1 MRVRPR
7 FLSSPARVPDA
18 LTVGV
23 VAILAVVVVYNA
35 RHYPAVAGYDA
46 ESHIEYAQTLVT
58 DWRIP
63 SELRNYY
70 TPPGFFLVAG
80 GLLQL
85 GDWLGMSDPA
95 QLGQLL
101 DGALA
106 VGTAVLLAILA
117 AIVFPGRGW
126 LRFAAVAF
134 YASCPIVL
142 KTAAMFHPQT
152 MATFLATL
160 ALVLCARMVRD
171 ARYGLASAAGLG
183 VVLGAGQLVRSVG
196 LWALG
201 TVCLVL
207 LAASILG
214 AERRSAVRA
223 LVVVAAVGVLVALP
237 WYVYLGSRYGNPV
250 FGRSS
255 APAEVSSTA
264 TLAPGRSAAP
274 APFRLL
280 AAQRAPST
288 SLWFYVDPGL
298 PEVVTDPQ
306 RGALSP
312 RFWPLVYT
320 DMWGD
325 YYGVWSWGFHGKP
338 SAQEV
343 DDRLTTQALAG
354 FLPSLLAAAGLL
366 ALAGLAVARVRSR
379 TELLLV
385 PLLSLVALAGTLYY
399 AHGYWTSDGDTI
411 KALFLLPAVP
421 AFAVCFGFAVETLG
435 RRSRWLAGGLAV
447 VLTVALAISLSF
459 GIA

>member
-1 MRVRPR
+1 M
-7 FLSSPARVPDA
+7 PARASILSRSASVADV
-18 LTVGV
+18 LTAAVI
-23 VAILAVVVVYNA
+23 AILAAVVVYNA

-46 ESHIEYAQTLVT
+46 ESHLEYAHTLVT

-63 SELRNYY
+63 TELRNYY

-80 GLLQL
+80 GLLEL
-85 GDWLGMSDPA
+85 GDWVGMSVPA

-106 VGTAVLLAILA
+106 VGTAILLAILI
-117 AIVFPGRGW
+117 AIVFPGRAW
-126 LRFAAVAF
+126 LRLAAVGF

-152 MATFLATL
+152 MAAFLAML
-160 ALVLCARMVRD
+160 ALVLCARMIRD

-207 LAASILG
+207 LAASIFG
-214 AERRSAVRA
+214 AERRSAARA

-255 APAEVSSTA
+255 SPVGVPSVA

-274 APFRLL
+274 APFRLV
-280 AAQRAPST
+280 AGQRAPST

-298 PEVVTDPQ
+298 PQVVTHPQ
-306 RGALSP
+306 RGALGP
-312 RFWPLVYT
+312 RFWPVAYT

-325 YYGVWSWGFHGKP
+325 YYGVWSWGFPGRP
-338 SAQEV
+338 PVGAVEG
-343 DDRLTTQALAG
+343 RLTTQAIVG
-354 FLPSLLAAAGLL
+354 ILPSLLAAVGLL
-366 ALAGLAVARVRSR
+366 ALAGLAVARVRIR
-379 TELLLV
+379 PELLLV
-385 PLLSLVALAGTLYY
+385 PLLSIVALAGALYY

-435 RRSRWLAGGLAV
+435 RRSRLLAGGLAV
-447 VLTVALAISLSF
+447 VLTISLAISFAF

>member
-1 MRVRPR
+1 MSARRS
-7 FLSSPARVPDA
+7 SSPPARLADA
-18 LTVGV
+18 LTVV
-23 VAILAVVVVYNA
+23 VVVILAAVVVHNA
-35 RHYPAVAGYDA
+35 FHYPAVAGYDA
-46 ESHIEYAQTLVT
+46 ASDIEYARTLVT

-80 GLLQL
+80 ALLEL
-85 GDWLGMSDPA
+85 GDRIGMFDPA

-106 VGTAVLLAILA
+106 VGTAVLLAVLV
-117 AIVFPGRGW
+117 AIVFPGRSW
-126 LRFAAVAF
+126 LRLASVAF

-142 KTAAMFHPQT
+142 KTAAMFHPQNL
-152 MATFLATL
+152 AAFLAI
-160 ALVLCARMVRD
+160 AAVVLCARMIRD
-171 ARYGLASAAGLG
+171 ARYGLVSAATLG
-183 VVLGAGQLVRSVG
+183 VVIGAGQLVRSVG
-196 LWALG
+196 IWTLG
-201 TVCLVL
+201 TVFLAL
-207 LAASILG
+207 LAAVVFG

-223 LVVVAAVGVLVALP
+223 LAVVTAVGVLVAAP

-255 APAEVSSTA
+255 APATSPFVA
-264 TLAPGRSAAP
+264 TLVPGRSAAP
-274 APFRLL
+274 APFRLF
-280 AAQRAPST
+280 AAQRPPSA

-298 PEVVTDPQ
+298 PDVVTNPQ
-306 RGALSP
+306 RGALAP
-312 RFWPLVYT
+312 RFWPLIYT

-325 YYGVWSWGFHGKP
+325 YYGVWNWGFPGKP
-338 SAQEV
+338 SASAVEN
-343 DDRLTTQALAG
+343 RLTTQALAG
-354 FLPSLLAAAGLL
+354 VVPSLLAAAGLL
-366 ALAGLAVARVRSR
+366 ALVCLAVAQVRSR

-399 AHGYWTSDGDTI
+399 AHGYWTPDGDTI

-421 AFAVCFGFAVETLG
+421 ALAVCFGFAVETIG

-447 VLTVALAISLSF
+447 VLAVSLGISLAF